1 VIDGVGNGRRRVR
14 DRFEQ
19 PDALIVVERVDAQT
33 GLVRNLLDGACCFH
47 RQEYE
52 TRRTLQVKSLRAS
65 NGDRP

>member
-1 VIDGVGNGRRRVR
+1 MIDGVGNGRRRVR

-52 TRRTLQVKSLRAS
+52 IWGALQVKSLRES
-65 NGDRP
+65 NGELP